1 MRGRVGSESKF
12 SKSHT
17 MDVSIIIV
25 NWNGRDLLAKCI
37 ESIIKHPPSASYEI
51 VVVDN
56 ASTDG
61 SAGWLRAAHS
71 NGWLRGAN
79 LRLIENAEN
88 VGFGRANN
96 IAFSQTDSGMLFLLN
111 SDTEVREG
119 TIDRLIEGLK
129 SNEKAGGC
137 CPKMLNSDG
146 SFRPTVYRNPPAVW
160 EILVTGFRLY
170 HLLPGRIRAGLL
182 LGPHWDH
189 SKRRTTRTLSGA
201 AILLRREVI
210 DSVGGFDEEFYFYGE
225 DIELGLRIVNSGW
238 ELLFEP
244 AAQVVHHG
252 SKSALLRWGPEE
264 VHRRSVDASLRC
276 YRKSLPRSRF
286 VANCLANCLVSSL
299 TRVWRRARGRATR
312 DVDILLS
319 VHREYLKEAV
329 SGRRRT

>member
-1 MRGRVGSESKF
+1 
-12 SKSHT
+12 
-17 MDVSIIIV
+17 MDLSIIIV
-25 NWNGRDLLAKCI
+25 NWNGRDLLARCI
-37 ESIIKHPPSASYEI
+37 QSIIKHPPSAQYEI

-61 SAGWLRAAHS
+61 SAEWLRASHS
-71 NGWLRGAN
+71 NGWFKDTN
-79 LRLIENAEN
+79 LRLIQNAEN

-96 IAFSQTDSGMLFLLN
+96 IAFSQTDARMLFLLN

-119 TIDRLIEGLK
+119 TINGLVEALK

-137 CPKMLNSDG
+137 GPKMINTDG
-146 SFRPTVYRNPPAVW
+146 SVRPTVYRNPPAAW
-160 EILVTGFRLY
+160 EILVTGLRLY
-170 HLLPGRIRAGLL
+170 HLLPRRIRAELL

-210 DSVGGFDEEFYFYGE
+210 ESVGGFDEEFYFYGE
-225 DIELGLRIVNSGW
+225 DIELGLRIVNAGW

-276 YRKSLPRSRF
+276 YRKSMPRSSF
-286 VANCLANCLVSSL
+286 VANCLASCLVSSL
-299 TRVWRRARGRATR
+299 MRIWRMARGRATR
-312 DVDILLS
+312 DIDILLN
-319 VHREYLKEAV
+319 VHREHLKEV
-329 SGRRRT
+329 MSRRNRNGRGYDSRPSL

>member
-1 MRGRVGSESKF
+1 
-12 SKSHT
+12 
-17 MDVSIIIV
+17 MDISVIIV
-25 NWNGRDLLAKCI
+25 NWNGRDLLARCI
-37 ESIIKHPPSASYEI
+37 ESILKHPPSAPYEI

-61 SAGWLRAAHS
+61 SVEWLRAAQR
-71 NGWLRGAN
+71 NGRLKDAN
-79 LRLIENAEN
+79 LRLIENKEN

-96 IAFSQTDSGMLFLLN
+96 IAFSQISARMLFLLN

-119 TIDRLIEGLK
+119 TIDRLVDALK
-129 SNEKAGGC
+129 SNEKAAGC
-137 CPKMLNSDG
+137 GPKMLNTDG

-160 EILVTGFRLY
+160 EILVTGLRLY
-170 HLLPGRIRAGLL
+170 YLLPRRIRAELL

-201 AILLRREVI
+201 AILLRRDVI

-225 DIELGLRIVNSGW
+225 DIELGLRIVNAGW

-244 AAQVVHHG
+244 TAQVVHHG

-264 VHRRSVDASLRC
+264 VHRRSVDAALRC
-276 YRKSLPRSRF
+276 YRKWLPRFRF

-299 TRVWRRARGRATR
+299 MRVWRVARGRTTR
-312 DVDILLS
+312 DIDILLS
-319 VHREYLKEAV
+319 VYREHLKEVV
-329 SGRRRT
+329 SRRNRNGRGYDTRPSL